1 MLLNEVRNPHQL
13 GRYLCEMNLLIE
25 AGEKTK
31 TQSKMNFGGEVNLD
45 DLFSPKPKHNIAAAK
60 QSRNVE
66 LKHSSRDQT
75 QRAVGNVRMDNRS
88 QSFLSQIANSDLE
101 DDRPART
108 RAPATDARPEPK
120 IPGQDL
126 ARTGNALANTSTDL
140 AKKSI
145 PEPNWHKVENLPG
158 YMVSA
163 IRSIGRRIFSPLTNT
178 DMEDIDIL
186 ANVNGSGPN
195 TDEEIKVVGGYLR
208 ANGQRNVEGEMDF
221 NQSVLQGYKAD
232 IQLWTAG
239 DREYL
244 TVKDHAGHYIYSW
257 PLTDSKSFD
266 LMGSSDQKRLT
277 K

>member
-1 MLLNEVRNPHQL
+1 MLLNEVRNPFQI
-13 GRYLCEMNLLIE
+13 GRYLCEMHQLFE
-25 AGEKTK
+25 AGEKSK
-31 TQSKMNFGGEVNLD
+31 TQTKMNFGNEVNLD

-60 QSRNVE
+60 QNRNVE
-66 LKHSSRDQT
+66 LKRATKDQT
-75 QRAVGNVRMDNRS
+75 ARAVGNVRMDDRS

-108 RAPATDARPEPK
+108 RTPDARPEPK
-120 IPGQDL
+120 TPGQEL
-126 ARTGNALANTSTDL
+126 ARTGNSLANTSTDL
-140 AKKSI
+140 AKKGI
-145 PEPNWHKVENLPG
+145 PEPNWHQVENLPG

-163 IRSIGRRIFSPLTNT
+163 IRAIGRRIFSPLTNT

-195 TDEEIKVVGGYLR
+195 TDAEIKLVSGYLQT
-208 ANGQRNVEGEMDF
+208 NGQRNFEGEMDF

-232 IQLWTAG
+232 IQLWVAG

-244 TVKDHAGHYIYSW
+244 AVKDHAGQYIYSW

-266 LMGSSDQKRLT
+266 VMGSSGQKRLT

>member
-1 MLLNEVRNPHQL
+1 MLLQEVRNPYQL

-31 TQSKMNFGGEVNLD
+31 TQSKMNLGSEVNLD
-45 DLFSPKPKHNIAAAK
+45 DLFNPKPTHNIAAAK

-66 LKHSSRDQT
+66 LKKANREQT
-75 QRAVGNVRMDNRS
+75 QRAVGNVRMDDRS
-88 QSFLSQIANSDLE
+88 KSFLSQIANSDLE

-108 RAPATDARPEPK
+108 RAPDARPEPRTS
-120 IPGQDL
+120 GQDL
-126 ARTGNALANTSTDL
+126 ARTGNALSNTSTDL
-140 AKKSI
+140 AKKTP
-145 PEPNWHKVENLPG
+145 PEPNWHQVENLPG

-163 IRSIGRRIFSPLTNT
+163 IRAIGRRIFSPLTNT

-195 TDEEIKVVGGYLR
+195 TDEELKVVGGYLR

-257 PLTDSKSFD
+257 PLSDSKSFD
-266 LMGSSDQKRLT
+266 LMGSSGQKRLT